1 MVDQRRTEED
11 DKKHMI
17 PYGRQSIDE
26 SDLQAVLEVLRSDW
40 LTTGPKVDEF
50 EEVVADYVGARH
62 AVAVSSGTAALH
74 AAMFALDIGP
84 GDEVIVPPMTFAAT
98 ANCVVYQGG
107 TPVFADVDPETML
120 IDPEQVE
127 ATITS
132 NTRAIIGVDYAGQPC
147 DWDAL
152 REIGKLH
159 NLHLVD
165 DACHALGAEYKGKKV
180 GSIADLTVFSFHP
193 VKHITT
199 GEGGMVVTDDQQLAD
214 RIRIF
219 RNHGITRDRKC
230 YRSQTSDLRHPT
242 SDFSWFY
249 EMKDL
254 GYNYRITDFQCA
266 LGISQFK
273 KLPGFLERR
282 REIGARYDEALAA
295 MPAIEP
301 IDLRADV
308 FSAKR
313 QALEIRPSVPCSL
326 HSYHLYVVR
335 VDPAKRDPIFNSL
348 RDKDI
353 GVNVHY
359 IPVYLHPFYRD
370 KFNTR
375 PGLCPNAE
383 YAYKRILSLP
393 IFPAMENEDFEHVVA
408 CLIEATN
415 KSN

>member
-1 MVDQRRTEED
+1 
-11 DKKHMI
+11 MI